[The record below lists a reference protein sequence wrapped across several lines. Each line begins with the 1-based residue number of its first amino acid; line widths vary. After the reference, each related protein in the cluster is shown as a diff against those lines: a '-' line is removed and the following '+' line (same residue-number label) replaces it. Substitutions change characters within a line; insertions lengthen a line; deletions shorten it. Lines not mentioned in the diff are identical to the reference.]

1 MLAIKPAGLSSAD
14 KELGAI
20 GVRASVGHGEGADI
34 NVLQGEVLILEF
46 VAIDRLATS
55 TISCSEVTTLAHE
68 ARDDSVEG
76 GALEAEALLSS
87 AQSTEVLSCA
97 GHNIF
102 SELEDN
108 TASGVATDGDVE
120 KDLLRHD
127 ELEVVELVSDAYDC
141 W

>member
-1 MLAIKPAGLSSAD
+1 MLAIKPAGLGSTD

-20 GVRASVGHGEGADI
+20 GVGASVSHGEGANI
-34 NVLQGEVLILEF
+34 NVLQGEVLILKL

-55 TISCSEVTTLAHE
+55 AISCGEVTTLAHE

-102 SELEDN
+102 PELKDN
-108 TASGVATDGDVE
+108 TASSVATDGNVE
-120 KDLLRHD
+120 EDLLRHD
-127 ELEVVELVSDAYDC
+127 ELEVMELVSESYDC